1 MKTMLMKSVTQIGWS
16 DTGSDEIRLVRP
28 QILLASVLWEQ
39 PESIKEAKVI
49 LQSHLF
55 NATVIAPNLRE
66 VSFENDKREQSL
78 MNFKLK
84 VTYVGAVLSGDLIYW
99 QYCYERYTQ
108 LRRDKDNLDER
119 IELLK
124 ALGVTKDAWLQNRLL
139 TYVMTLPSAEITPT
153 LEAIASTPT
162 GSDIFYSRL
171 TK

>member
-1 MKTMLMKSVTQIGWS
+1 MKSRKLLST
-16 DTGSDEIRLVRP
+16 RLTK
-28 QILLASVLWEQ
+28 L
-39 PESIKEAKVI
+39 
-49 LQSHLF
+49 
-55 NATVIAPNLRE
+55 
-66 VSFENDKREQSL
+66 SFQ
-78 MNFKLK
+78 
-84 VTYVGAVLSGDLIYW
+84 VTYVGAVLSGDLIFW

-162 GSDIFYSRL
+162 GL
-171 TK
+171 

>member
-1 MKTMLMKSVTQIGWS
+1 MS
-16 DTGSDEIRLVRP
+16 
-28 QILLASVLWEQ
+28 
-39 PESIKEAKVI
+39 
-49 LQSHLF
+49 
-55 NATVIAPNLRE
+55 
-66 VSFENDKREQSL
+66 
-78 MNFKLK
+78 LK
-84 VTYVGAVLSGDLIYW
+84 VTYVGAVLSGDLIFW

-162 GSDIFYSRL
+162 GESSKLPQAWNDYLIFLRFSSTGGAMACRFL
-171 TK
+171 QAKWFDLQKRFGRGSINFAKVISAITKYGANKFDYDEVRW

>member
-1 MKTMLMKSVTQIGWS
+1 M
-16 DTGSDEIRLVRP
+16 
-28 QILLASVLWEQ
+28 
-39 PESIKEAKVI
+39 
-49 LQSHLF
+49 
-55 NATVIAPNLRE
+55 
-66 VSFENDKREQSL
+66 
-78 MNFKLK
+78 
-84 VTYVGAVLSGDLIYW
+84 TYVGAVLSGDLIFW

-162 GSDIFYSRL
+162 GENHHCIKYENGFKLSYEKLSSTGGAMACRFLQAKWFDLQKRFGRGSTNFAKVISAI
-171 TK
+171 TKYGANKFDYDEVIGV

>member
-1 MKTMLMKSVTQIGWS
+1 MI
-16 DTGSDEIRLVRP
+16 
-28 QILLASVLWEQ
+28 
-39 PESIKEAKVI
+39 
-49 LQSHLF
+49 F
-55 NATVIAPNLRE
+55 
-66 VSFENDKREQSL
+66 
-78 MNFKLK
+78 
-84 VTYVGAVLSGDLIYW
+84 W

-162 GSDIFYSRL
+162 GLKVMEGEPTMIIKFNYRQQVVRWHVDSYKRNGSICRNDSAAEAQTL
-171 TK
+171 LK

>member
-1 MKTMLMKSVTQIGWS
+1 M
-16 DTGSDEIRLVRP
+16 
-28 QILLASVLWEQ
+28 
-39 PESIKEAKVI
+39 
-49 LQSHLF
+49 
-55 NATVIAPNLRE
+55 
-66 VSFENDKREQSL
+66 
-78 MNFKLK
+78 
-84 VTYVGAVLSGDLIYW
+84 TYVGAVLSGDLIFW

-162 GSDIFYSRL
+162 GESGKLPQSTTDYLIFHRL
-171 TK
+171 SSTGGAMACRFLQAKWFDLQKRFGRGSINFAKVISAITKYGANKFDYDEVR

>member
-1 MKTMLMKSVTQIGWS
+1 M
-16 DTGSDEIRLVRP
+16 
-28 QILLASVLWEQ
+28 
-39 PESIKEAKVI
+39 
-49 LQSHLF
+49 
-55 NATVIAPNLRE
+55 
-66 VSFENDKREQSL
+66 
-78 MNFKLK
+78 
-84 VTYVGAVLSGDLIYW
+84 TYVGAVLSGDLIFW

-162 GSDIFYSRL
+162 GTNVYQFMRWIECLLNFQLSSTGGAMACRFLQAKWFDLQKRFGRGSINFAKVISAI
-171 TK
+171 TKYGANKFDYDEVNLCKLLFIRSINQHLHCVF

>member
-1 MKTMLMKSVTQIGWS
+1 M
-16 DTGSDEIRLVRP
+16 
-28 QILLASVLWEQ
+28 
-39 PESIKEAKVI
+39 
-49 LQSHLF
+49 
-55 NATVIAPNLRE
+55 
-66 VSFENDKREQSL
+66 
-78 MNFKLK
+78 
-84 VTYVGAVLSGDLIYW
+84 TYVGAVLSGDLIFW

-162 GSDIFYSRL
+162 GESRKLPQSKTDYLIFHRL
-171 TK
+171 SSTGGAMACRFLQAKWFDLQKRFGRGSINFAKVISAITKYGANKFDYDEVL